1 LQRLSANASC
11 VDYSSKVLE
20 RIPKS
25 TGVSGAAY
33 EIQASDNNEINVV
46 EGAANRKNDK
56 SDCNSPINSYNVG
69 LSEES
74 SSAPLQQY
82 FDTTSTYENT
92 QHFVAWD
99 PLEENDTISI
109 GSSTEPTENSF
120 FSSGPLS
127 GSGNTGIDSML
138 GGETENFE
146 ELTISQEQEI
156 DALLMSIQPH
166 ETQIQYR
173 QSAISLLKRQ
183 IRLALGTV
191 SFEIGLYQLRCF
203 LPADPIKLTVIV
215 SQPQIPLWHTTLAER
230 LKQAAESGVD
240 LIGRSN
246 DVYTMVDMVDEN
258 QMILP
263 HNIRNISFINENN
276 SSYKVVCA
284 LDSLDVEI
292 SVNNR
297 YELCTLTFIEELD
310 EIIKQDHLLKRSILL
325 IRSWWF
331 YETANYVKTQ
341 VKHYLND
348 FSLCIMIINVFN
360 RYYMHITSPLL
371 ALLYFLKEYST
382 YDGRTS
388 VITIQGIIPFSNETS
403 NMPVLPKVQSNHL
416 IKIEMMEKYW
426 QLFNVQDPLN
436 TEPPSGVARPPPNPQ
451 MRQQMLFS
459 SMTKA
464 LSRFERYGFNIMHPF
479 TMGNLIAEKLSSR
492 RLGLLSKVFSIG
504 YTALTT
510 ALKQIK
516 ENPTYSRDIV
526 KSYLP
531 TILSRFGSQWRPDA
545 VGNTVLLP
553 NRQEFSSYVCL

>member
-1 LQRLSANASC
+1 MSTNSFS
-11 VDYSSKVLE
+11 VDDSSKLVE
-20 RIPKS
+20 KVPKS
-25 TGVSGAAY
+25 PGVSAVAY
-33 EIQASDNNEINVV
+33 EIDSSENNDIVL
-46 EGAANRKNDK
+46 EGIADRNLDK
-56 SDCNSPINSYNVG
+56 SGCESPVSNDNAD
-69 LSEES
+69 LSAES
-74 SSAPLQQY
+74 TSVPLKQY

-92 QHFVAWD
+92 QHYVAWD
-99 PLEENDTISI
+99 PLEENDAVSV
-109 GSSTEPTENSF
+109 GSSTEPMENSF
-120 FSSGPLS
+120 FSGGLLTT
-127 GSGNTGIDSML
+127 NVNDSMS
-138 GGETENFE
+138 GGDSDNFE

-230 LKQAAESGVD
+230 LKQAADSGVD

-246 DVYTMVDMVDEN
+246 DVYTMVDMVDES

-276 SSYKVVCA
+276 TSYKVVCA

-371 ALLYFLKEYST
+371 ALLFFLREYST

-388 VITIQGIIPFSNETS
+388 VITIQGTIPFSNETS
-403 NMPVLPKVQSNHL
+403 NMPVLPKMQSNHL

-436 TEPPSGVARPPPNPQ
+436 IEPPSGVARPPPNPQ
-451 MRQQMLFS
+451 MRHQMLFS

-464 LSRFERYGFNIMHPF
+464 LSKFERYGFNIMHPF
-479 TMGNLIAEKLSSR
+479 TMGNLIEEKLSSR

-504 YTALTT
+504 YIALTT

-553 NRQEFSSYVCL
+553 NRQEFST